1 MSRERNM
8 FWADQNNISIFFML
22 NKYVASVFFDVKGP
36 RSLFSCY
43 LTIPKKDEP
52 FKHQSQRLI
61 RYTQTTCSLL
71 STNRLSVLEHFVRL
85 VLKGV

>member
-43 LTIPKKDEP
+43 LTIPKK
-52 FKHQSQRLI
+52 
-61 RYTQTTCSLL
+61 T
-71 STNRLSVLEHFVRL
+71 
-85 VLKGV
+85 